1 MSYYNLVICSI
12 LNIAFDLVF
21 VLAFHMGVG
30 GTAIASLL
38 AQGIAG
44 ILCFFYAVK
53 KYSYFTSNKET
64 GVFSN
69 IRIGFVTT
77 NAKIETIMV
86 LNILIIVPFLIA
98 DAVPSSSFAP

>member
-1 MSYYNLVICSI
+1 MES
-12 LNIAFDLVF
+12 
-21 VLAFHMGVG
+21 
-30 GTAIASLL
+30 
-38 AQGIAG
+38 
-44 ILCFFYAVK
+44 
-53 KYSYFTSNKET
+53 SNKET